1 MPLFSST
8 YLKKA
13 KKVATPT
20 RKSANLISE
29 SFLSVRK
36 FMDQTLLD
44 TMRVIAL
51 PTKTNFRG
59 INIREVALF
68 QGEFGW
74 GEFSPFLEYDHA
86 ESAPW
91 LACAIEAATKPRPQL
106 YRNSVK
112 VNGTIPATNDKNVIK
127 ALVETYQGV
136 TTFKVKVGDNLS
148 EDIARLAQI
157 RSLGRKIKIRI
168 DVNGLWSVKDALTNL
183 YTFYEEVGPFEYVE
197 QPCATLEE
205 LRELKASIRIPIK
218 IAVDEVLRK
227 AKDPFAVDLTGAADL
242 VMLKVQPLGG
252 IARAHKLAEHH
263 KLPVVVSSALES
275 AVGINYGLQLAASFP
290 EMNFDCG
297 LGTGSL
303 LAANV
308 ADLPIVDG
316 QIEITDVEPEF
327 NGYEVAPDRFEWW
340 KNRVMKTAELL

>member
-1 MPLFSST
+1 ML
-8 YLKKA
+8 
-13 KKVATPT
+13 T

-29 SFLSVRK
+29 SFRDARNYMDLS
-36 FMDQTLLD
+36 LLES
-44 TMRVIAL
+44 MRVIAL

-59 INIREVALF
+59 IKVREVALF
-68 QGEFGW
+68 QGEYGW
-74 GEFSPFLEYDHA
+74 GEFSPFLEYDYQ
-86 ESAPW
+86 ECAPW
-91 LACAIEAATKPRPQL
+91 LMCAIEAATKPRPQL
-106 YRNSVK
+106 YRSSVR
-112 VNGTIPATNDKNVIK
+112 VNGTIPAINDKSVIK
-127 ALVETYQGV
+127 SLVETYEGV
-136 TTFKVKVGDNLS
+136 KTFKVKVGDSLG
-148 EDIARLAQI
+148 EDIVRLAQI
-157 RSLGRKIKIRI
+157 RSLGRDIKIRI

-183 YTFYEEVGPFEYVE
+183 YAFYEEVGPFEYVE

-205 LRELKASIRIPIK
+205 LRELKASIHIPLK
-218 IAVDEVLRK
+218 IAVDEALRK
-227 AKDPFAVDLTGAADL
+227 AKDPFAIDLSGAADL

-303 LAANV
+303 LGADV
-308 ADLPIVDG
+308 ASLPIVNG
-316 QIEITDVEPEF
+316 EIEITEVEPDF
-327 NGYEVAPDRFEWW
+327 NGYEVAPERYEWW